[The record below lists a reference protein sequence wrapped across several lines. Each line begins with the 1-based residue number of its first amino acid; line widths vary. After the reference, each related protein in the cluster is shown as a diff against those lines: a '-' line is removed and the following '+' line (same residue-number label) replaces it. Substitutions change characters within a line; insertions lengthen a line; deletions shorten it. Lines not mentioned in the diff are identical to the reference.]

1 MWKWIKK
8 LFKKKNPISD
18 DTLDKMSKGD
28 RRKLKTEGKIKS
40 IYKPYY

>member
-8 LFKKKNPISD
+8 LFKKKNPIND

-28 RRKLKTEGKIKS
+28 RKKLKSEGKINS

>member
-1 MWKWIKK
+1 VWKWIKK

-28 RRKLKTEGKIKS
+28 RKKLKNEGKINS